1 VALVCA
7 GGGITGAVHEIGCL
21 QALEELLDRSLLD
34 FDLYVGVSGGSL
46 VAALLAAGISPSEM
60 YEEVT
65 AEKAG
70 PFGVT
75 PSALFGLGLREVARR
90 WRRLPSLVGEIGRAA
105 WRDGPTWEA
114 SLSLLELLP
123 SGLFDNSGLRDYV
136 ARLLASRGRSDSFE
150 ALREL
155 YVVAVD
161 VDEGEAIAF
170 GEPGRRKVPVSQA
183 IQASAALPGLF
194 RPVRIEGRDYV
205 DGAVKKTA
213 HINLA
218 IQHGADLVVCVNPIV
233 PLKNDLGVG
242 PLPGHL
248 ADKGIA
254 YVLDQALR
262 VMLHGRMQYG
272 MERYRSEHPEVEVLL
287 VEPTRDDLRLF
298 RYHLMRYGPRRAV
311 AESAYRGVHE
321 HFRSNQASYR
331 RRLARHGIGLRAPSP
346 ARQAPRAYRS
356 AVSRS
361 LGRSLDRLDGFLG
374 RTASG

>member
-1 VALVCA
+1 
-7 GGGITGAVHEIGCL
+7 
-21 QALEELLDRSLLD
+21 
-34 FDLYVGVSGGSL
+34 
-46 VAALLAAGISPSEM
+46 
-60 YEEVT
+60 
-65 AEKAG
+65 
-70 PFGVT
+70 
-75 PSALFGLGLREVARR
+75 
-90 WRRLPSLVGEIGRAA
+90 
-105 WRDGPTWEA
+105 
-114 SLSLLELLP
+114 
-123 SGLFDNSGLRDYV
+123 
-136 ARLLASRGRSDSFE
+136 
-150 ALREL
+150 
-155 YVVAVD
+155 
-161 VDEGEAIAF
+161 
-170 GEPGRRKVPVSQA
+170 
-183 IQASAALPGLF
+183 IQASTALPGLF

-311 AESAYRGVHE
+311 A
-321 HFRSNQASYR
+321 
-331 RRLARHGIGLRAPSP
+331 
-346 ARQAPRAYRS
+346 
-356 AVSRS
+356 
-361 LGRSLDRLDGFLG
+361 
-374 RTASG
+374 